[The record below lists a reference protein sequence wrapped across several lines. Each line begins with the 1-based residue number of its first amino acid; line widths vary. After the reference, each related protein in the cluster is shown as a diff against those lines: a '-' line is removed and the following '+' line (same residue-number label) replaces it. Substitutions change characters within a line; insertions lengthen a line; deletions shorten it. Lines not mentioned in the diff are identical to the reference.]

1 MKHQQE
7 NRCQL
12 IQNSNNNEF
21 FFVFKR
27 LVQNFLRFPCAFSQ
41 SDVGTRCPVSY
52 RLRYNPTLENNIIR
66 ITQPTG
72 IKQAKDLA
80 DHLREIMRKIEHEKG
95 FSVDEYVVQIESNQY
110 RDFEILDVPGLIGG
124 SHDSKH
130 LKAVE
135 QITERYVRDP
145 AYLIV
150 QLKSAPQIGVVC
162 SWMNRFRE
170 FCLMDPAPCGSTL
183 PPRTDYEDF
192 TITIQT
198 KFDLFMAEHQD
209 GSQANE
215 DMNKL
220 VEHFNHQ
227 TLFVSMIFDGYISSI
242 DISFLE
248 ISDIL

>member
-1 MKHQQE
+1 MTFF
-7 NRCQL
+7 
-12 IQNSNNNEF
+12 SNLP
-21 FFVFKR
+21 R

-52 RLRYNPTLENNIIR
+52 QLRYNPELNDNMIR
-66 ITQPTG
+66 ITKPAG
-72 IKQAKDLA
+72 IEHAEDLA
-80 DHLREIMRKIEHEKG
+80 EHLREVMRRIENEEG
-95 FSVDEYVVQIESNQY
+95 FRIQEYVVQMESNQY

-124 SHDSKH
+124 SHDNKH

-150 QLKSAPQIGVVC
+150 QVKSAPQIGVVC

-170 FCLMDPAPCGSTL
+170 FCLVDPAPCGSKL
-183 PPRTDYEDF
+183 PPRKNYEDF

-198 KFDLFMAEHQD
+198 KFDLFMLEHKD

-215 DMNKL
+215 DMDKL
-220 VEHFNHQ
+220 VGHFNDR
-227 TLFVSMIFDGYISSI
+227 TLFVSMIFDG
-242 DISFLE
+242 
-248 ISDIL
+248 